1 MQAAR
6 YVVAATLVLGLAACG
21 QDETTTS
28 AEAESAQ
35 PVDLAGRTFE
45 SAQVSGITLAD
56 GTAVTL
62 SFEDDGISASAGC
75 NTMSGGANWDDG
87 TLEIAGE
94 LATTMMACPDGLQ
107 EQEDWL
113 GALLTSSPAIALD
126 GDTLTLA
133 TTPPAWSSRN
143 APTCRWTERCGSSR
157 SSCRRVRLARWL
169 PGSRA

>member
-6 YVVAATLVLGLAACG
+6 YVFAATLVLGLAACG

-28 AEAESAQ
+28 AETESAQ

-75 NTMSGGANWDDG
+75 NTMSGAANWDDG
-87 TLEIAGE
+87 TLEVAGE
-94 LATTMMACPDGLQ
+94 LATTMMACPDGSFADQYVTGLAKT
-107 EQEDWL
+107 DSYVVAS
-113 GALLTSSPAIALD
+113 GALTLNQND
-126 GDTLTLA
+126 GGTLTFK
-133 TTPPAWSSRN
+133 
-143 APTCRWTERCGSSR
+143 
-157 SSCRRVRLARWL
+157 
-169 PGSRA
+169 